1 MQSFLEIDASYGEGG
16 GQLVRTAVA
25 LAAITGQ
32 AVRLDNVRIKR
43 DKSGLAPQHL
53 AAVRAV
59 ACLCDA
65 SCEGLELRAQS
76 FTFVPRRLR
85 GGEFR
90 LDVGTAGSIT
100 LVLQALLP
108 VLLCAPEPSRVI
120 VSGGTDVRA
129 APPLDYFRQVLLGV
143 LGHLGVQARCRVLRR
158 GYYPRGGGEV
168 EVSVEPAHMTRLELD
183 EPGRLV
189 SVEGL
194 AHVANLPLSIAER
207 MREAALVRLADLGC
221 PADIGAA
228 VLGGTEA
235 IGTGG
240 AVACWATMQHTVLGA
255 GHVAERGVRAEALG
269 EAAGAELASEIA
281 ARVRLDIHAADQIL
295 IYLALAGG
303 RFATRMVSSHA
314 QTAMWLIERFM
325 PVRFEV
331 AGIPGR
337 ASVRVTAR

>member
-1 MQSFLEIDASYGEGG
+1 MLQIDASYGEGG

-43 DKSGLAPQHL
+43 DQPGLAPQHL

-59 ACLCDA
+59 ASLCDA
-65 SCEGLELRAQS
+65 SCEGLELRAQA

-90 LDVGTAGSIT
+90 FDVGTAGSIT

-108 VLLCAPEPSRVI
+108 VLLCAPESSRVI

-129 APPLDYFRQVLLGV
+129 APPLDYFRHVLLGL
-143 LGHLGVQARCRVLRR
+143 LGHTGVQARCRVLRR

-168 EVSVEPAHMTRLELD
+168 EVSIEPTHMTRLELD

-189 SVEGL
+189 SIEGF

-207 MREAALVRLADLGC
+207 MRDAALVRLADLGR
-221 PADIGAA
+221 PAAFDTAA
-228 VLGGTEA
+228 LGGADA

-240 AVACWATMQHTVLGA
+240 AVACWATTQSTVVGA
-255 GHVAERGVRAEALG
+255 GRAAERGVRAETLG
-269 EAAGAELASEIA
+269 EAAGAELASDLA
-281 ARVRLDIHAADQIL
+281 ARVTLDIHAADQIL

-303 RFATRMVSSHA
+303 RFTTRAVSSHA
-314 QTAMWLIERFM
+314 QTAMWLIERFI

-331 AGIPGR
+331 AEIRGGV
-337 ASVRVTAR
+337 SVRVTAR